1 MLNNQTGLKRLIFA
15 HAAAGE
21 LPPINEY
28 TVTGNPAEFSTNLAR
43 SLQSFEIPFSPVQSG
58 SGDPSPSNIRPIS
71 GWAGLTINANNN
83 LIMVEWQSVAGVV
96 YGGTVDL
103 VTGVMT
109 VTWLTVDLG
118 TIDWTLANNTT
129 VRQAWL
135 YNKLDEINMKQIE
148 SNQLVSSAISTVF
161 KTVSASSSWYPN
173 YLIQNAPAAGAPG
186 RITVTFEPGTYASGD
201 EVKNAL
207 DGIPMAYEL
216 ETPQTVQL
224 SPAEIKTII
233 GQNSIGTNTNGT
245 NTIKYLKRG

>member
-1 MLNNQTGLKRLIFA
+1 MERNLTGLKRLIRA
-15 HAAAGE
+15 KTAIGT
-21 LPPINEY
+21 LPEITEY
-28 TVTGNPAEFSTNLAR
+28 TATGNPATFSTNLIQP
-43 SLQSFEIPFSPVQSG
+43 LQAFEIPFMPVQSG
-58 SGDPSPSNIRPIS
+58 SGTPSPDNVRPIS
-71 GWAGLTINANNN
+71 GWPGVTVTANGKTILVAW
-83 LIMVEWQSVAGVV
+83 ESVAGVV

-103 VTGVMT
+103 VSGVLT
-109 VTWLTVDLG
+109 VTWGTVDLG
-118 TIDWTLANNTT
+118 TLDWTLANNTT

-161 KTVSASSSWYPN
+161 KTVSASSSWHPN
-173 YLIQNAPAAGAPG
+173 YLPAAGAPG

-224 SPAEIKTII
+224 SPVEIKTII
-233 GQNSIGTNTNGT
+233 GQNSFATNTAGT